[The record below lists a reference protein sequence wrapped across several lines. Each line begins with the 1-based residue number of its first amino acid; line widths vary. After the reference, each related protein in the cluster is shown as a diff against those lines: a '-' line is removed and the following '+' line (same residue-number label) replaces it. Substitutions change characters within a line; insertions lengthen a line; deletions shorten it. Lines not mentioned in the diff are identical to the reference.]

1 MEPVCLVM
9 SRDPIILVAND
20 STSSG
25 LYGGGRERERER
37 ERGVVGIH

>member
-25 LYGGGRERERER
+25 LYEERERERER
-37 ERGVVGIH
+37 EE